1 MNYERALEA
10 ETKMRE
16 KMRKN
21 STYSGFLGCFQMG
34 DSVTTEESGRFEAL
48 RVRTA
53 EPLSSISRC
62 GSREGGK

>member
-10 ETKMRE
+10 ETKTRE

-21 STYSGFLGCFQMG
+21 STYSGFLGCFRTG

-48 RVRTA
+48 GVRMA

-62 GSREGGK
+62 GGREGGK